1 MGFKNDYW
9 ELRNL
14 RNSIERRKDEVCELL
29 AAAESTTKPL
39 NPIEGGKGASKGDR
53 IEAIMAKVM
62 DLESEIAEAESAYE
76 FMNYQFVFKMTVMEK
91 PKQKQL
97 AIERYL
103 RERSLHET
111 ALVLGVSKQYVC
123 RSLKNFEKN

>member
-1 MGFKNDYW
+1 MGFKDDYW

-14 RNSIERRKDEVCELL
+14 RNSIERQKDEVCELL

-39 NPIEGGKGASKGDR
+39 NPNEGGKGASKGDR
-53 IEAIMAKVM
+53 VEAIMAKVM
-62 DLESEIAEAESAYE
+62 DLESEIAEAESCYE
-76 FMNYQFVFKMTVMEK
+76 MLNCQFVFKMAVMEK

-97 AIERYL
+97 AVERYL

-111 ALVLGVSKQYVC
+111 AHILGVSKRYVC
-123 RSLKNFEKN
+123 QSLKNFEKN